1 MIALTA
7 LVLLMQAS
15 APPSSFVV
23 REGDKTSRVAIA
35 TTQRGPMVRAQDL
48 LTPLGAVLLR
58 DAPDRFRLVAGGL
71 EIELTVAMSFVRA
84 RGKVE
89 LLAAAPA
96 MSEGML
102 YLPFSLISDVL
113 PRIASGY
120 RYDASSSEL
129 VRFSTAVARS
139 AATSEARPVDSS
151 TRDAA
156 RQPAAKPTP
165 RPSPPPKK
173 RIVVIDAGHG
183 GPDRG
188 MSGPIGAK
196 RKLHEADITLAVGKR
211 VRDALVA
218 RGVDVVMTRSTD
230 TLIALDDRGRIANR
244 AQGDVFV
251 SIHVNA
257 ANLRWRN
264 PGGARGY
271 ETYFL
276 AEAKTDDERRVEEM
290 ENEAVKY
297 EVEADA
303 KTGDALSFIINDMKQ
318 NEYLR
323 ESSELAAIVQRSLG
337 TVHPGASRGVKQ
349 AGFRVLIS
357 AYMPAIL
364 VEVGFGTNRAEAAYI
379 SSAAGQR
386 ELAESIAS
394 ATMNYLSR
402 YGRRASRSPTLP

>member
-1 MIALTA
+1 
-7 LVLLMQAS
+7 
-15 APPSSFVV
+15 
-23 REGDKTSRVAIA
+23 
-35 TTQRGPMVRAQDL
+35 
-48 LTPLGAVLLR
+48 LR
-58 DAPDRFRLVAGGL
+58 DSPEKYRLVVGGV
-71 EIELTVAMSFVRA
+71 EIEMTIGMSFA
-84 RGKVE
+84 RTGGKTE

-96 MSEGML
+96 MSEGKL
-102 YLPFSLISDVL
+102 YVPFSLVSDLL
-113 PRIASGY
+113 PRIASGF
-120 RYDASSSEL
+120 RYDAPSGEL
-129 VRFSTAVARS
+129 LRFSGSPSR
-139 AATSEARPVDSS
+139 AATTPAEPKRAESVAGA
-151 TRDAA
+151 DAQ
-156 RQPAAKPTP
+156 RQPPKTPKPAQPP
-165 RPSPPPKK
+165 RR
-173 RIVVIDAGHG
+173 RIVVVDAGHG

-188 MSGPIGAK
+188 MSGPIGSRQK
-196 RKLHEADITLAVGKR
+196 MYEADVTLAVARR

-244 AQGDVFV
+244 AQGDVFI

-257 ANLRWRN
+257 ANPRWRN

-297 EVEADA
+297 EVETGA
-303 KTGDALSFIINDMKQ
+303 KTGDDLSFIINDMKQ

-323 ESSELAAIVQRSLG
+323 ESSELAEIVQRTLG

-364 VEVGFGTNRAEAAYI
+364 VEIGFGTNPAEAAYI
-379 SSAAGQR
+379 RSASGQR
-386 ELAESIAS
+386 DLAESIAT
-394 ATMNYLSR
+394 ATIAYLSR
-402 YGRRASRSPTLP
+402 YGRRASSSPTLQ